1 MSSRYESLAPE
12 LNSAESSRRCF
23 CARFVLHHRICTKSR
38 QNVAF
43 SNFPIAVVRK
53 LIFFALI
60 PTLPFTRALY
70 AAQET
75 PPVQQAPAQFDD
87 LAARAAAARDQ
98 QNLPLAI
105 ELYTQAEQLKPDWQE
120 GWWYLGV
127 LQYSNNQFPGAIDAF
142 THLLQLVP
150 TAVPAMA
157 LRGLC
162 EFETGAYDDS
172 LRDLEQAVAH
182 GALNQPHNEQIIR
195 YHLAQLLSHA
205 GRFQEALEQYRF
217 FAEHKADAPDLK
229 IGIGLAGMRVASFPK
244 DVAAQDRELYHAAG
258 SAGYVFLSG
267 DNEQA
272 DDMFAQLFVRYPSTP
287 NLHYFYGFL
296 LFPHDPG
303 LAIDQFRN
311 ELAVDPVNETA
322 NAMLAMTLVIAGR
335 FTEALEPAQRAYAN
349 APDMEMAQLAL
360 GRSLAE
366 TGDMKRGVEL
376 LNQVL
381 AHDPNNLEAHLG
393 LVSIYSRNGNRE
405 EAERERKVCRDLA
418 K

>member
-1 MSSRYESLAPE
+1 MAISVFPNA
-12 LNSAESSRRCF
+12 A
-23 CARFVLHHRICTKSR
+23 ARGLLFL
-38 QNVAF
+38 
-43 SNFPIAVVRK
+43 
-53 LIFFALI
+53 ALI
-60 PTLPFTRALY
+60 LTLPFTRAL
-70 AAQET
+70 AAARET
-75 PPVQQAPAQFDD
+75 PTGQQAPAASPAPAQFDD

-105 ELYTQAEQLKPDWQE
+105 QLYSQAEQLKPDWQE

-127 LQYSNNQFPGAIDAF
+127 LQYSANQYSGAIDAF
-142 THLLQLVP
+142 SHLLQLAP

-195 YHLAQLLSHA
+195 YHLAQLLARAS
-205 GRFQEALEQYRF
+205 RFQSALDQYHF
-217 FAEHKADAPDLK
+217 FAENHADAPDLML
-229 IGIGLAGMRVASFPK
+229 GIGLAGMRVPSLPK
-244 DVAAQDRELYHAAG
+244 DVAPQDREFYQAAG
-258 SAGYVFLSG
+258 KAGYVFLSG
-267 DNEQA
+267 DSETA
-272 DDMFAQLFVRYPSTP
+272 DDLFAQLFVRYPSTP

-303 LAIDQFRN
+303 LAIDQFHN
-311 ELAVDPVNETA
+311 ELAANPTNETA
-322 NAMLAMTLVIAGR
+322 NAMLALTLVIAGR
-335 FTEALEPAQRAYAN
+335 FSEALQPAQRAYAN

-366 TGDMKRGVEL
+366 TGDMKRGAEL

-393 LVSIYSRNGNRE
+393 LVSIYSRTGNRE
-405 EAERERKVCRDLA
+405 EAARERKVCRDLD